1 LVLNKALFGKG
12 YTEKVYADE
21 ATTKNQRYMQQ
32 QEMVIEKIAE
42 GDLQVITFPNPAN
55 QEINFVVNGITE
67 NETCYIYI
75 YDISG
80 RQIMDL
86 QLTENRVPKTI
97 ALALVNSGIYFYKAI
112 CGDKISQNKL
122 VIIK

>member
-1 LVLNKALFGKG
+1 
-12 YTEKVYADE
+12 
-21 ATTKNQRYMQQ
+21 MQQ

>member
-32 QEMVIEKIAE
+32 QETVIEKIAE
-42 GDLQVITFPNPAN
+42 VDLQVITFPNPAN

-67 NETCYIYI
+67 NGSCQIII
-75 YDISG
+75 YDING
-80 RQIMDL
+80 REVMDL
-86 QLTENRVPKTI
+86 NLTENKVPKI
-97 ALALVNSGIYFYKAI
+97 VSLAMLNSGIYFYKAI
-112 CGDKISQNKL
+112 SGDKVVQNKL

>member
-1 LVLNKALFGKG
+1 MKH
-12 YTEKVYADE
+12 
-21 ATTKNQRYMQQ
+21 
-32 QEMVIEKIAE
+32 VI
-42 GDLQVITFPNPAN
+42 F
-55 QEINFVVNGITE
+55 
-67 NETCYIYI
+67 
-75 YDISG
+75 ISG

-97 ALALVNSGIYFYKAI
+97 ALGLVNSGIYFYKAI